1 MKQAGLL
8 GNGDLAAYMTEYAAA
23 TAKEPTLDDQNHV
36 NQVRN
41 FCQKLGVILTDTADD
56 MATKYN
62 ALFKK
67 YRMLNV
73 YGKAF

>member
-1 MKQAGLL
+1 
-8 GNGDLAAYMTEYAAA
+8 
-23 TAKEPTLDDQNHV
+23 
-36 NQVRN
+36 
-41 FCQKLGVILTDTADD
+41 CQKLGVILTDTADD

-73 YGKAF
+73 YGKAFSNDWNSLKISDYKTEVADYIASIDALSAE